1 MNKQPTEKKKTFSF
15 DKSFSSIIFHSEP
28 DKYKSLEN
36 SSYKS
41 SKIINMG
48 SNLSYSPLGFSKDSL
63 SINIKKFNQILS
75 FNLEEKT
82 ITVEAGL
89 TLYELL
95 DFTLNYNLWIP
106 QLPGYPL
113 ITIGGAIASNSHG
126 KSCAIH
132 GTIRQSVKQI
142 LLFHKKHGWINLSD
156 TENKEIFDLTLG
168 GIGLTGTIVSV
179 TFNLTE
185 IENSKFLTKKIEVK
199 NLEECK
205 KLILEKDQN
214 MPFIYSWNRADDLKN
229 FGKGF
234 VYKNYIDKK
243 GEKFDGCQKLKNNF
257 KPSLIPIWNKFSIK
271 VANLLY
277 YKINQITRSEKKEN
291 FFNTIFPFYGKE
303 KYFNFFGKK
312 GFIESQLLIDVT
324 KLEAFI
330 YDFKNLFNLH
340 EPTITLFSLK
350 NMSGNQKFLRF
361 EDKKICL
368 TFDYVNNKNSLLFM
382 SKVDDLCEKY
392 EIIPSIIKDSRM
404 SKNVFNKC
412 YKESIIFKDQ
422 LKKFDKD
429 RVYES
434 EISKRLGI

>member
-1 MNKQPTEKKKTFSF
+1 M
-15 DKSFSSIIFHSEP
+15 
-28 DKYKSLEN
+28 
-36 SSYKS
+36 
-41 SKIINMG
+41 
-48 SNLSYSPLGFSKDSL
+48 
-63 SINIKKFNQILS
+63 
-75 FNLEEKT
+75 
-82 ITVEAGL
+82 
-89 TLYELL
+89 
-95 DFTLNYNLWIP
+95 
-106 QLPGYPL
+106 
-113 ITIGGAIASNSHG
+113 
-126 KSCAIH
+126 
-132 GTIRQSVKQI
+132 
-142 LLFHKKHGWINLSD
+142 FHKKHGWINLSD

-243 GEKFDGCQKLKNNF
+243 GEKFDGFQKLKNNF

-312 GFIESQLLIDVT
+312 GFIESQLLIDAT

-330 YDFKNLFNLH
+330 YDFNNLFNLH
-340 EPTITLFSLK
+340 
-350 NMSGNQKFLRF
+350 
-361 EDKKICL
+361 
-368 TFDYVNNKNSLLFM
+368 
-382 SKVDDLCEKY
+382 
-392 EIIPSIIKDSRM
+392 
-404 SKNVFNKC
+404 
-412 YKESIIFKDQ
+412 
-422 LKKFDKD
+422 
-429 RVYES
+429 
-434 EISKRLGI
+434 